1 MEMSKRKKILRI
13 CLVVFILALA
23 LGLIYFILNVTGLW
37 EKLNSVEKL
46 QAIILELGF
55 WGRFAFVF
63 LQFLQVTFIPIP
75 SPILIIAGS
84 LIYGPFEAGLLSIAG
99 ILLGSALAFFLGRVF
114 GKKLVIFMVGKEAEK
129 KWRAFLTN
137 CKYTFVLMMILPFF
151 PDDVLCMVA
160 GLTEMSWT
168 FFMVT
173 QLITRPISIFLV
185 SYLSSGQVI
194 PYHGWGLIVWAI
206 IIVTSLVLIYL
217 SSKYNEKI
225 EYFVKNIFKKR
236 KNNGEKIK

>member
-1 MEMSKRKKILRI
+1 MSLTKKIFRI
-13 CLVVFILALA
+13 LLVCLFIGLI
-23 LGLIYFILNVTGLW
+23 LGLVYFILQRTGLW
-37 EKLNSVEKL
+37 EKFNSATKL
-46 QAIILELGF
+46 QEFILELGF
-55 WGRFAFVF
+55 WGRFTFVF

-75 SPILIIAGS
+75 SPILIVAGS

-99 ILLGSALAFFLGRVF
+99 ILLGSAFAFFLGRVF
-114 GKKLVIFMVGKEAEK
+114 GKKLVVFMVGAEAEK
-129 KWRAFLTN
+129 KWRKFLTN

-151 PDDVLCMVA
+151 PDDILCMVA

-194 PYHGWGLIVWAI
+194 PYHGWGLIVWAM
-206 IIVTSLVLIYL
+206 IVVLSLTLIYL
-217 SSKYNEKI
+217 SSKYHEKI
-225 EYFVKNIFKKR
+225 EDFIQNIFKKR
-236 KNNGEKIK
+236 KKNDN

>member
-1 MEMSKRKKILRI
+1 MSTKKKALRIFIVTLILAIVLGLGYLILR
-13 CLVVFILALA
+13 L
-23 LGLIYFILNVTGLW
+23 TGLW
-37 EKLNSVEKL
+37 ENLNSVEKL
-46 QAIILELGF
+46 QALILEFGF
-55 WGRFAFVF
+55 WGRVIFVC

-114 GKKLVIFMVGKEAEK
+114 GKKLVVYMVGKEAEK
-129 KWRAFLTN
+129 KWRTFLTN

-151 PDDVLCMVA
+151 PDDILCMVA

-185 SYLSSGQVI
+185 SYLSSGTVI
-194 PYHGWGLIVWAI
+194 PYHGWGLVVWAV
-206 IIVTSLVLIYL
+206 IIVCSLTLLYL
-217 SSKYNEKI
+217 SSKYHEQI
-225 EYFVKNIFKKR
+225 ENFIKNIFNKKDD
-236 KNNGEKIK
+236 KKT

>member
-1 MEMSKRKKILRI
+1 M
-13 CLVVFILALA
+13 
-23 LGLIYFILNVTGLW
+23 YFILNITGLW

-129 KWRAFLTN
+129 KWRSFLSS

-173 QLITRPISIFLV
+173 QLVTRPISIFLV

-206 IIVTSLVLIYL
+206 IIISSLVLIYL
-217 SSKYNEKI
+217 SSKYNDKI
-225 EYFVKNIFKKR
+225 ESFIKNLFKKDKKIE
-236 KNNGEKIK
+236 KNQK